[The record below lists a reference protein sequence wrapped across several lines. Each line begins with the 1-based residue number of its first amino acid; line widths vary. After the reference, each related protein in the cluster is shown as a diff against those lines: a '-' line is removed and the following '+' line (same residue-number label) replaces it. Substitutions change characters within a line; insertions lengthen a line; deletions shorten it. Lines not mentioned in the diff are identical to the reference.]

1 MRRRCFPPLRVEE
14 LAEFL
19 AFDFKAGPIPKFRE
33 DWRLEDP
40 LDAVLSTCSALL
52 VVVDVYGSSVI
63 QFSHF
68 SVKEFLTS
76 VRFAEKCNIISHRYH
91 ISITPAHTLVAQ
103 ACLGVLLHL
112 DPDITTGSLTKFPL
126 AKYAAEC
133 WVKHARVEGVSQ
145 NVEDGMKQ
153 LFDGNKPHLAVWAWI
168 HEPDFL
174 RRPFEGAEWPS
185 PPDRIPLHFAA
196 FYGLH
201 TVVKF
206 LAIEHRQGVD
216 SRGGYDKSTALHL
229 ASSEGHV
236 EAAHILIEYD
246 ADPTAQKKDGSTPLH
261 VLLGSYMS
269 DADLARFLVEHGA
282 DPTAQKKDGST
293 PLHVLSGSNRPD
305 ADLARF
311 LVEHG
316 ADPTAQN
323 NDGSTPLHV
332 LSGSYRP
339 GPGADLARFL
349 VEHGADPTA
358 QNKDGSTPLHLLLRS
373 DSPDEDLVGFLVEH
387 GADVTSQAIPQIQ
400 QPTII

>member
-1 MRRRCFPPLRVEE
+1 MPETLDETYERTLREINEADWELAHRLCQCVAVASRPLRVDE

-19 AFDFKAGPIPKFRE
+19 AFDFTAGPRAIPKFRE
-33 DWRLEDP
+33 DWRVGDP
-40 LDAVLSTCSALL
+40 LEAVLSTCSTLL
-52 VVVDVYGSSVI
+52 SLVGDDDSPVI

-76 VRFAEKCNIISHRYH
+76 VRFAEKCNTISHRYH

-103 ACLGVLLHL
+103 ACLGILLHL

-126 AKYAAEC
+126 AEYAAEC
-133 WVKHARVEGVSQ
+133 WVEHARVEGVSQ

-168 HEPDFL
+168 HEPDF
-174 RRPFEGAEWPS
+174 RRRRFERAERPS
-185 PPDRIPLHFAA
+185 PPDRSPLHFAA
-196 FYGLH
+196 FCGLH
-201 TVVKF
+201 TVVEF

-216 SRGGYDKSTALHL
+216 SRGGYDESTALHL

-236 EAAHILIEYD
+236 EAAHMLIEYD
-246 ADPTAQKKDGSTPLH
+246 
-261 VLLGSYMS
+261 
-269 DADLARFLVEHGA
+269 
-282 DPTAQKKDGST
+282 
-293 PLHVLSGSNRPD
+293 
-305 ADLARF
+305 
-311 LVEHG
+311 

-332 LSGSYRP
+332 LSGSYWAD
-339 GPGADLARFL
+339 ADLAGFL

-358 QNKDGSTPLHLLLRS
+358 QDKDGSTPMHLLLQS
-373 DSPDEDLVGFLVEH
+373 YSPDEDLVGFFVEH
-387 GADVTSQAIPQIQ
+387 GADVTSQAMPQIQ